1 MTKTIIGST
10 YRIYL
15 RRNFGKFVPTPVLV
29 SSKNRSNPQP
39 LFFVQ
44 NSTNNRLP
52 SGRILLDTTKSSTSM
67 IVDPGPNNWTPDHT
81 LNPST
86 VGMDNTAM
94 PTKLTVNA
102 FRRSQPNTSMLMLMI
117 FSNTAITV
125 DNAAKDINTK
135 KSIPHN
141 VPLGIWLNTFG
152 SVINS
157 SDGPASGR
165 IPKEIHAGITIIPA
179 TNAISVS
186 NTNTLI
192 ASPVSLRS
200 LPK

>member
-1 MTKTIIGST
+1 
-10 YRIYL
+10 
-15 RRNFGKFVPTPVLV
+15 
-29 SSKNRSNPQP
+29 
-39 LFFVQ
+39 
-44 NSTNNRLP
+44 
-52 SGRILLDTTKSSTSM
+52 
-67 IVDPGPNNWTPDHT
+67 
-81 LNPST
+81 
-86 VGMDNTAM
+86 M

-165 IPKEIHAGITIIPA
+165 IPKEIHTGITIIPA